1 MVWAYSLKAFLVHQL
16 FFKTSEANLDDK
28 PNFAVYQEIIE

>member
-1 MVWAYSLKAFLVHQL
+1 MVWAYSLKTLVHQL
-16 FFKTSEANLDDK
+16 FFKTSEANVDNK